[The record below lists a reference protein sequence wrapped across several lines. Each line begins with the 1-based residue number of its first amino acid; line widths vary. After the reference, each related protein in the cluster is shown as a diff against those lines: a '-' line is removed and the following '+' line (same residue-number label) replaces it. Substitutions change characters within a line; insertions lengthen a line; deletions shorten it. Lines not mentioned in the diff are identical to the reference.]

1 MPRNIIDG
9 AAKFGFALHV
19 DPTKSY
25 TTVILTGERYVGLG
39 TAKRNPC
46 DTYDRQTGIDI
57 AMSRALRELADAME
71 KGANA

>member
-1 MPRNIIDG
+1 MPNIQDG
-9 AAKFGFALHV
+9 VAKLGIAVHV
-19 DPTKSY
+19 DKSKMF

-57 AMSRALRELADAME
+57 AMSRALNELAHEIE